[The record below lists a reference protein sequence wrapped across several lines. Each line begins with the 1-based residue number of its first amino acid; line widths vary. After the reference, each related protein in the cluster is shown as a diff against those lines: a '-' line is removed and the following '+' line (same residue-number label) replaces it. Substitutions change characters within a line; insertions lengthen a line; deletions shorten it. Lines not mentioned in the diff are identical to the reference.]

1 MLNDIAWEIIDHWIT
16 KEYGGDEDALRD
28 EVGNLNDYAY
38 RIANAIEMHDRH
50 SRHKTLRI
58 TARDASLAVRK
69 GLLCHKLEY
78 H

>member
-38 RIANAIEMHDRH
+38 RIANAIEMHD
-50 SRHKTLRI
+50 I
-58 TARDASLAVRK
+58 DTADIKHCASL
-69 GLLCHKLEY
+69 LEM
-78 H
+78 HL